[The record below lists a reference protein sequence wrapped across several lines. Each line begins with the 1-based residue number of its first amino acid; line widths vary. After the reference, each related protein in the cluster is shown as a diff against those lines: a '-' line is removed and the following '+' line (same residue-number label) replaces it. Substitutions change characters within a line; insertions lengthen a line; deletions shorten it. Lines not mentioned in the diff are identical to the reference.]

1 VQGTISD
8 FQESRNELLV
18 KSTQRQELCFGR
30 PKNALSVS
38 WCALYKRDPAT
49 VARAI
54 DAVALRKRGHLH
66 FDALDRLAQVRDV
79 DGEASR
85 RCV

>member
-18 KSTQRQELCFGR
+18 KSTRRQELCFGR
-30 PKNALSVS
+30 PKNDLSVS

-49 VARAI
+49 VARAV
-54 DAVALRKRGHLH
+54 DAVALRKRGL